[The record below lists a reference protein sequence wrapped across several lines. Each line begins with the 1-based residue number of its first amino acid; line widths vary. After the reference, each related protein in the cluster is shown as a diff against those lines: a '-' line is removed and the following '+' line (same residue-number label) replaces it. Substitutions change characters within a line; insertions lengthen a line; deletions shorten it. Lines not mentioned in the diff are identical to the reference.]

1 MRLCLNRSGKL
12 YDNGRYYPR
21 LLREKVLD
29 MIHSGISQR
38 TTATE
43 LKKNGYF
50 VQNVLADY
58 DRTGCSLPHMKVQ
71 PERRVITP
79 DVMASIEIEKLMKP
93 SIYSAELQ
101 DRLLLDGIAHPWNLP
116 SRSTISKCV
125 RNDLFMTKKR
135 IQQIPA
141 ESQRNDNIELRND
154 FLEQMADLDLHTVHC
169 FDESSVLK
177 TTANRRYGS
186 TPKGQPAFEI
196 QRYASNCTYT
206 INLLHSPSGVDFV
219 DVIEGPS
226 NGNLLL
232 LFFEEAVN
240 LTRADGTAVLETE
253 TWSLLVNV
261 PGCAYFIFLFNI
273 IQHHSK
279 NIFYQFES
287 YTL

>member
-1 MRLCLNRSGKL
+1 MRLCLNWSRKL
-12 YDNGRYYPR
+12 YNNGRYYPR
-21 LLREKVLD
+21 LLQEQVLD

-38 TTATE
+38 MTLTE
-43 LKKNGYF
+43 LKTSRYF

-93 SIYSAELQ
+93 SIYSAELR

-116 SRSTISKCV
+116 SRSTILKCV

-135 IQQIPA
+135 IQQIPT

-154 FLEQMADLDLHTVHC
+154 FLEQMADLHLHTVHC

-196 QRYASNCTYT
+196 QRCASNWRAESITVLCR
-206 INLLHSPSGVDFV
+206 ILGRFFILLK
-219 DVIEGPS
+219 
-226 NGNLLL
+226 
-232 LFFEEAVN
+232 
-240 LTRADGTAVLETE
+240 TA
-253 TWSLLVNV
+253 
-261 PGCAYFIFLFNI
+261 
-273 IQHHSK
+273 
-279 NIFYQFES
+279 
-287 YTL
+287 

>member
-1 MRLCLNRSGKL
+1 
-12 YDNGRYYPR
+12 
-21 LLREKVLD
+21 
-29 MIHSGISQR
+29 MIHSGISRR
-38 TTATE
+38 TTAME
-43 LKKNGYF
+43 LKTSRCF

-125 RNDLFMTKKR
+125 RNDLFMNKRR

-154 FLEQMADLDLHTVHC
+154 FLEQRADLDLRTVHC
-169 FDESSVLK
+169 FDDSSVLK

-186 TPKGQPAFEI
+186 AP
-196 QRYASNCTYT
+196 
-206 INLLHSPSGVDFV
+206 
-219 DVIEGPS
+219 
-226 NGNLLL
+226 
-232 LFFEEAVN
+232 
-240 LTRADGTAVLETE
+240 
-253 TWSLLVNV
+253 
-261 PGCAYFIFLFNI
+261 
-273 IQHHSK
+273 
-279 NIFYQFES
+279 
-287 YTL
+287 